1 MNTNG
6 LSSYIVNVCLRTP
19 ADASRYC
26 PYGENADRIGT
37 GGGGRLSCYPEIN
50 HDFNNN
56 HCFKFHDVLCTR
68 AVSEIDSFL
77 VYVYDLSGSYI
88 LMKMNLYRF

>member
-1 MNTNG
+1 MHPVTVRMG
-6 LSSYIVNVCLRTP
+6 RTLIELGP
-19 ADASRYC
+19 
-26 PYGENADRIGT
+26 
-37 GGGGRLSCYPEIN
+37 GGGRLSCYPEIN